1 MNASAVMRRPLV
13 WGWGGPKWPLWPW
26 GSEAE
31 GATDDLLH
39 DLGRPAVDGLHAA
52 VEEGLRDRVL
62 EHVAVA
68 AVQLQAP
75 VDDAL
80 LQLGG
85 PPLGHGGVLDGE
97 PPRVVL
103 EDRPLEVGLGDGH
116 PGVHLG

>member
-1 MNASAVMRRPLV
+1 MNASVGMPGPLTV
-13 WGWGGPKWPLWPW
+13 FGNGA
-26 GSEAE
+26 SDAE
-31 GATDDLLH
+31 RAADDLLH

-68 AVQLQAP
+68 AVQLEAP

-80 LQLGG
+80 LQLRR

-97 PPRVVL
+97 PAGVVL
-103 EDRPLEVGLGDGH
+103 EDRLL
-116 PGVHLG
+116 

>member
-13 WGWGGPKWPLWPW
+13 WGWGRAEVATSAL

-31 GATDDLLH
+31 RATDDLLH

-103 EDRPLEVGLGDGH
+103 EDRLLEVRLGD
-116 PGVHLG
+116 